1 MNAPITVHKLNEAE
15 HEVWR
20 YKGTVLERTP
30 TSVRLEACFDNDDI
44 DLNGLQL
51 RRGDR
56 FIEIFYSD
64 RWYNIFS
71 IFDTD
76 DDHHKGWYCNICRP
90 ARIKTRHV
98 YAEDLA
104 LDLVILPNGKFW
116 ILDEDEFANLKI
128 PPEDRQRALETLE
141 HLQKLAAVRGGPFR
155 NNMW

>member
-1 MNAPITVHKLNEAE
+1 MNTPITVHKLNEIGR
-15 HEVWR
+15 EVWR

-30 TSVRLEACFDNDDI
+30 TSVRLEACFDNEDV
-44 DLNGLQL
+44 DLNGLKL
-51 RRGDR
+51 RHGDR
-56 FIEIFYSD
+56 FIETFYSD

-90 ARIKTRHV
+90 ARITTRHV

-116 ILDEDEFANLKI
+116 VLDEDEFADLKI
-128 PPEDRQRALETLE
+128 SPEDRQRALETLE
-141 HLQKLAAVRGGPFR
+141 YLQALAAVRDGLFR
-155 NNMW
+155 DNAW